1 LLTSGYALGAIV
13 ALGFAGAF
21 WWKNADIL
29 FIALLFV
36 LGGTFVAIQDSLEG
50 AMTADLVPETSQRGV
65 AYGVTGAV
73 NGIGDFISSTVV
85 GVVWSFYSP
94 VAAFI
99 FAAVMM
105 ALGAIA
111 IRRIR

>member
-1 LLTSGYALGAIV
+1 
-13 ALGFAGAF
+13 
-21 WWKNADIL
+21 
-29 FIALLFV
+29 
-36 LGGTFVAIQDSLEG
+36 
-50 AMTADLVPETSQRGV
+50 
-65 AYGVTGAV
+65 V
-73 NGIGDFISSTVV
+73 NGIGDLISSTVV
-85 GVVWSFYSP
+85 GVIWSLYSP